1 MSSLFSIVTYA
12 KKVALLLTQAAHVNP
27 PAIQFRRQKPKDDD
41 ASDEDEKIKKIKI
54 KLDPDD
60 DDSDEFEARCF
71 IFETGE
77 AEKWV
82 KWRIQ
87 MDELVRD
94 VPLND
99 GEKKI
104 KYSKALLAGEA
115 RERFTNIVAD
125 LRHAAQGGEEE
136 DAEDTYN
143 EAIERLGHFY
153 FGSEHAYRRQ
163 KSYLRYHVFMM
174 EMSLVDFRAE
184 LLRQNNML
192 QYFPV
197 PDDRT
202 KCDVFEDDEL
212 VEILDRAKRVEWQ
225 LDLLT
230 ANINPYLMSLD
241 QYYKYLEKLEAKY
254 EMDKHLRSE
263 RKEKDKHKTHGSTD
277 QSKGDKNGDQKR
289 KRGKDRSKGENKR
302 KEACKHCGK
311 FHPAPDEKCWS
322 LPANAKEPPNK
333 RQRSSGENMFS
344 ALQMEAVVKAL
355 AKKEKKIKNRKKEKD
370 KSLSM

>member
-1 MSSLFSIVTYA
+1 MKTAYSNHEYT

-27 PAIQFRRQKPKDDD
+27 PAIQFRRQKPKDDE
-41 ASDEDEKIKKIKI
+41 ASEEDEKIKKIKI

-71 IFETGE
+71 IFETGD
-77 AEKWV
+77 AERWV

-87 MDELVRD
+87 MDELIRD

-104 KYSKALLAGEA
+104 KYSKALLAGQA
-115 RERFTNIVAD
+115 RERFVNIVAD
-125 LRHAAQGGEEE
+125 LRHANQDEQE
-136 DAEDTYN
+136 DPEDTYS
-143 EAIERLGHFY
+143 EAIERLGQFY

-174 EMSLVDFRAE
+174 EMSLADFRAE

-202 KCDVFEDDEL
+202 KCDIFEDDEL

-225 LDLLT
+225 RDLLT
-230 ANINPYLMSLD
+230 ANIDPYSMSLD

-254 EMDKHLRSE
+254 ERDNHLRTE
-263 RKEKDKHKTHGSTD
+263 RKDKGKYKTHGSTD
-277 QSKGDKNGDQKR
+277 QPKGGRNDD
-289 KRGKDRSKGENKR
+289 
-302 KEACKHCGK
+302 
-311 FHPAPDEKCWS
+311 
-322 LPANAKEPPNK
+322 
-333 RQRSSGENMFS
+333 
-344 ALQMEAVVKAL
+344 
-355 AKKEKKIKNRKKEKD
+355 
-370 KSLSM
+370 